1 MSKRILLKKIAIM
14 HGKGEF
20 AKIKGSICNIRVE
33 TDMVFNV
40 LPRPINNNGL
50 VLVKLKRHLRYQYAY
65 FEPVGLSAIY
75 EALNYL
81 KRKSKFYK
89 DISVSYGLNS
99 Q

>member
-1 MSKRILLKKIAIM
+1 M

-20 AKIKGSICNIRVE
+20 AKIKGSIWNIRVE
-33 TDMVFNV
+33 TDTVFNV

-50 VLVKLKRHLRYQYAY
+50 VLVKLKCHLRYQYAY
-65 FEPVGLSAIY
+65 FEPAGLSAIY

-81 KRKSKFYK
+81 KKKNNKFYK
-89 DISVSYGLNS
+89 DISVSYGLHS